1 VQGPDGQV
9 RYYDGAVADITAR
22 KELEDQLR
30 QAQKMEALGK
40 LAGGVAHDFNNLLTA
55 IAGYGEAIREAVP
68 EEGQLRSDIDEVLNA
83 ASRAASLTR
92 QLLAYSRQQ
101 LLTPQVVDL
110 GATVAQLSA
119 LLRRLIGE
127 DIALVTLAAG
137 GSTSVR
143 VDRGQIEQVI
153 LNLAVNARDA
163 MPQGGTLTIATE
175 CAVVGELF
183 ARTHLDLEPGAYV
196 VLSVRDTGVGMA
208 PEVRSR
214 AFDPFFTTKA
224 LGKGT
229 GLGLSTVYGIVRQSG
244 GAVWLDSTPGAGT
257 TVWLYLPRVA
267 ATAER
272 ESPPPVAED
281 GPVDATVLLVEDER
295 VVRDLARRTLA
306 RAGYRVL
313 EASDGEEAL
322 EVSRRHPGPID
333 LVVSDVVMPRMGGR
347 ALVACL
353 LAERPGLRVLFMSG
367 YPNDAGDL
375 REVTG
380 ATGDFLQKPFA
391 PSQLL
396 ARASGLLS
404 PGRVGS

>member
-1 VQGPDGQV
+1 
-9 RYYDGAVADITAR
+9 
-22 KELEDQLR
+22 
-30 QAQKMEALGK
+30 
-40 LAGGVAHDFNNLLTA
+40 
-55 IAGYGEAIREAVP
+55 
-68 EEGQLRSDIDEVLNA
+68 
-83 ASRAASLTR
+83 
-92 QLLAYSRQQ
+92 
-101 LLTPQVVDL
+101 
-110 GATVAQLSA
+110 
-119 LLRRLIGE
+119 
-127 DIALVTLAAG
+127 
-137 GSTSVR
+137 
-143 VDRGQIEQVI
+143 
-153 LNLAVNARDA
+153 
-163 MPQGGTLTIATE
+163 
-175 CAVVGELF
+175 
-183 ARTHLDLEPGAYV
+183 
-196 VLSVRDTGVGMA
+196 
-208 PEVRSR
+208 
-214 AFDPFFTTKA
+214 
-224 LGKGT
+224 
-229 GLGLSTVYGIVRQSG
+229 
-244 GAVWLDSTPGAGT
+244 
-257 TVWLYLPRVA
+257 VA

-347 ALVACL
+347 ALVARL

-380 ATGDFLQKPFA
+380 AAGNFLQKPFA